1 MKRERKVYENGYW
14 PKIEYWTGLLKQ
26 AIKESDSQGA
36 ALCSTKLEYFAGRQ
50 MELEDN
56 LKDVEKNNI
65 FFIYICNK
73 YN

>member
-36 ALCSTKLEYFAGRQ
+36 SLCSTKLEYFAARQ
-50 MELEDN
+50 MELETD
-56 LKDVEKNNI
+56 LKDI
-65 FFIYICNK
+65 
-73 YN
+73 

>member
-36 ALCSTKLEYFAGRQ
+36 SL
-50 MELEDN
+50 
-56 LKDVEKNNI
+56 
-65 FFIYICNK
+65 
-73 YN
+73 